1 MNPQTSGRSLVIL
14 SSYHHH
20 NTEEIASVIAE
31 VLGAEITKPQDVNPA
46 ELHTYGLI
54 GFGSGI
60 YFSKHHRSVLKLAEQ
75 MPSVTGK
82 SAFLFST
89 SGVFTQRKLARD
101 HAALRDILV
110 GKGYAILDEFG
121 CRGWDTYSFLKYIGG
136 WNKGRPNAKDL
147 ERARAFATNLQRIAP
162 ES

>member
-1 MNPQTSGRSLVIL
+1 MNSQTSGRSLVIL

-20 NTEEIASVIAE
+20 NTEKIARVIAE
-31 VLGAEITKPQDVNPA
+31 VLEAEITMPQDVDPA
-46 ELHTYGLI
+46 ELETWRLI
-54 GFGSGI
+54 GLGSGI
-60 YFSKHHRSVLKLAEQ
+60 YFSKHHRALLELAEQ

-89 SGVFTQRKLARD
+89 SGVFTPRKFAKD
-101 HAALRDILV
+101 HAALRDILI
-110 GKGYAILDEFG
+110 GKGYTILDEFG
-121 CRGWDTYSFLKYIGG
+121 CRGWDTYSLLKYVGG
-136 WNKGRPNAKDL
+136 LNRRRPNLEDL